1 MGEHLGYLLTG
12 LWSALFGLA
21 LMSSTELSEWFG
33 WAGIVIGLGLMVA
46 SLEFLGPN
54 EERGW
59 TLAGDAVPFLYI
71 AWSLWLLAMGIALLV

>member
-1 MGEHLGYLLTG
+1 MVRLG
-12 LWSALFGLA
+12 
-21 LMSSTELSEWFG
+21 
-33 WAGIVIGLGLMVA
+33 GIVIGLGLMVA

-71 AWSLWLLAMGIALLV
+71 AWSLWLLAMGVALLV